1 MPFRKISSRYEGS
14 DVLGLVLE
22 VDAAEGGRGIDCHIG
37 RSRKSNR
44 GVGTLAQSGGADGGR
59 RILRRVVD
67 GGDGGAVFGRV
78 DWVSSESQ

>member
-1 MPFRKISSRYEGS
+1 M
-14 DVLGLVLE
+14 LGLVLE
-22 VDAAEGGRGIDCHIG
+22 VDAAEGGRGIDCG

-44 GVGTLAQSGGADGGR
+44 GVGTLAQRGGADGGR

-78 DWVSSESQ
+78 N